1 MIDWIRLSAPLFF
14 AAFSGLAFET
24 LPFLA
29 IGSLISALIHVF
41 VPGALLQ
48 KFFPKNRMISIIA
61 GIFLGVLLPVC
72 ECGTVPVA
80 RSLKEK
86 GLPLST
92 AAAFLLAAPLV
103 NPITIVSTI
112 VAFQGYSQPVF
123 LIRAGLGVS
132 AAFLIALVIEMAS
145 VATTPLSSPVESEKD
160 ACVDC
165 EENTKRKVSLRQKIV
180 EVLEHTSH
188 DFLDT
193 GRFLVIGI
201 FTASLVR
208 VLVPMSSLAQ
218 TLSRSTAAATGIG
231 MAMAYV
237 LSLCSSADA
246 FVARSLLSSL
256 PFAATLGFL
265 LLGPMI
271 DIKNT
276 ILLSRF
282 IPSRKL
288 GVLVALIA
296 IVIFTLVMIAAPVV
310 GGAA

>member
-1 MIDWIRLSAPLFF
+1 MMDWIRQSAPLFF
-14 AAFSGLAFET
+14 ATFSGLAFET

-29 IGSLISALIHVF
+29 IGSLVSALIHVF
-41 VPGALLQ
+41 VPGELLQ
-48 KFFPKNRMISIIA
+48 RLFPKNRMISIIL
-61 GIFLGVLLPVC
+61 GIFLGALLPVC

-80 RSLKEK
+80 RSLREK

-103 NPITIVSTI
+103 NPITIVSTV
-112 VAFQGYSQPVF
+112 VAFQGYVQPVF

-145 VATTPLSSPVESEKD
+145 VVAASRSLPVESEKQ
-160 ACVDC
+160 ARVDC
-165 EENTKRKVSLRQKIV
+165 EADTQRKAPLRRKIV

-201 FTASLVR
+201 LAASLVR
-208 VLVPMSSLAQ
+208 VMVPMSSLAA

-256 PFAATLGFL
+256 PFAATMGFL
-265 LLGPMI
+265 ILGPMI
-271 DIKNT
+271 DLKNT

-288 GVLVALIA
+288 GILIGLIA
-296 IVIFTLVMIAAPVV
+296 VVIFMLVMIAAPAA